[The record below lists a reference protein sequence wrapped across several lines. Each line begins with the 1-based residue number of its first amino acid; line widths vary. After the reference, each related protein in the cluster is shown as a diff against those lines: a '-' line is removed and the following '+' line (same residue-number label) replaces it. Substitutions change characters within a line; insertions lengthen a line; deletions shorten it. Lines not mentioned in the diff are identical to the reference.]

1 VTGCHSI
8 LVGSL
13 TEEQRAATIKSVGKI
28 FITGKKY
35 RLMAH
40 IDERAE
46 PWSNPGEHKVWL
58 LALDDADIMRNYGIY
73 VNGGLLVESTSI
85 RFLRDKSNMTLV

>member
-1 VTGCHSI
+1 V
-8 LVGSL
+8 
-13 TEEQRAATIKSVGKI
+13 
-28 FITGKKY
+28 TGKKY

-40 IDERAE
+40 LDERAE
-46 PWSNPGEHKVWL
+46 PWVSPGEHKVWH

-85 RFLRDKSNMTLV
+85 RFLRDKSNMTLI